1 MKMNL
6 RTNQGGS
13 IAGFMLIGVVLVV
26 IAVGGVYYL
35 QNRSNSS
42 TTAPGT
48 TGTTDK
54 KDEKTTKSTKKD
66 DSPKPIGQRADN
78 LPQSGP
84 ADTLVSIVAI
94 AVLAG
99 LATAYLQSLR
109 LRLVAER
116 PLD

>member
-1 MKMNL
+1 MKMNI

-35 QNRSNSS
+35 QNRSNNS
-42 TTAPGT
+42 TVPQT

-84 ADTLVSIVAI
+84 ADALVSIVAI